1 MLWLKAW
8 LETRWRVVWAL
19 VMGALVFGAF
29 LVSGA
34 HAAAHAPATHPMNL
48 PETVSTALLGLTGV
62 VSFFAAIMLAGSGV
76 ETTTTRPG
84 GSEKGGAGSTL
95 FTLSLPVTRARLF
108 AVRTV
113 TGILETLVLLT
124 LFAVVEG
131 LLFSSL
137 GVNAHDALGAF
148 AEIVACNFTVYAIS
162 ACLATFC
169 DEGWRFRVSAI
180 VLAVLVTFVSL
191 TASTD
196 RLPRSLAAAS
206 PFITH
211 QVPWVLIVSAC
222 VLAALFLAAALAIV
236 QRRDY

>member
-19 VMGALVFGAF
+19 VMGALFFGVF
-29 LVSGA
+29 LVAGA
-34 HAAAHAPATHPMNL
+34 HASASHPIRQ
-48 PETVSTALLGLTGV
+48 PVKISAALLGLTGFL
-62 VSFFAAIMLAGSGV
+62 SFLAAIMIAGSGV
-76 ETTTTRPG
+76 ETATTRPG

-113 TGILETLVLLT
+113 TGMLETLALLV
-124 LFAVVEG
+124 LFAVAAG
-131 LLFSSL
+131 LLLASL

-148 AEIVACNFTVYAIS
+148 AEIVTCSFTVYAVS

-169 DEGWRFRVSAI
+169 DEGWRYRVSAI
-180 VLAVLVTFVSL
+180 ALVALFMLAN
-191 TASTD
+191 TD
-196 RLPRSLAAAS
+196 PLPRSIDIFRPLAAAS
-206 PFITH
+206 PLITH
-211 QVPWVLIVSAC
+211 QIPWVPIVSAC
-222 VLAALFLAAALAIV
+222 VLAVLFLAAALAIV